1 MHEAR
6 KRQTIAALEQG
17 LRSADYQG
25 QRVAVVVPDLT
36 RQISLSEELEP
47 LLSHLHDA
55 GVASMELV
63 IALGLHRP
71 MSELELEPLR
81 ALAARFGAPLRQ
93 HDPTADLSCV
103 CEDVGVGLDAQG
115 AQGALPA
122 TFNAAVV
129 RADRRVCVGVV
140 EPHQYA
146 GFSGGIK
153 AISIG
158 CASAQTI
165 GAMHGLTYLRHPKT
179 TLGVYEGNPFQEALG
194 RLGDTLGPT
203 QALGR
208 VRSSPPHED
217 AVAFGDVRA
226 CFLELIEASRA
237 LHFERHESPAQ
248 ALLVDVPAAK
258 ASNFYQA
265 SRAATYIAL
274 VERTILEPGGWILLR
289 ARCEEGFGQGRGER
303 ACEEALGRGLE
314 ALRQEL
320 YHGPARALAG
330 GEQRAFVLAKA
341 LERAKLALV
350 GAPLIPSLAK
360 LGVMQFE
367 DDAMALRRLGL
378 DLDEVRHIK
387 DPFHQLPQLA

>member
-6 KRQTIAALEQG
+6 KRQTIAALEDG
-17 LRSADYQG
+17 LSSADYQG

-47 LLSHLHDA
+47 LLSHLQDA

-63 IALGLHRP
+63 VALGLHRP
-71 MSELELEPLR
+71 MSELELEPMR
-81 ALAARFGAPLRQ
+81 ALAARFGATLRQ

-103 CEDVGVGLDAQG
+103 CEDVGVGLG
-115 AQGALPA
+115 ALGALPA
-122 TFNAAVV
+122 TFNASVV

-179 TLGVYEGNPFQEALG
+179 TLGVCEGNPFQEALG

-208 VRSSPPHED
+208 VRSSAPQED
-217 AVAFGDVRA
+217 VVAFGDVRA
-226 CFLELIEASRA
+226 CFFELIEASRA
-237 LHFERHESPAQ
+237 LHFERHDTPAR

-258 ASNFYQA
+258 ATNFYQA

-274 VERTILEPGGWILLR
+274 VDRTILEPGGWILLK

-341 LERAKLALV
+341 LERAQLALI
-350 GAPLIPSLAK
+350 GAPPIPSLAK

-367 DDAMALRRLGL
+367 DADAALRRLG
-378 DLDEVRHIK
+378 LDEVRHIK
-387 DPFHQLPQLA
+387 DPFHQLPQLR